1 MQNETKVF
9 VKNGIAAYDNSQISV
24 VTDCGISR
32 LGDLEFDFDSGS
44 CGTFII
50 KDKPI
55 ILLCFSFGWNTR
67 QCRTLQNRYNG
78 SLPAG
83 ADFYTSFQTKF
94 IVDSTEDHTGATI
107 ANYKGFLLVLGGLT
121 NTKLEMFDF
130 SRKLWVQKA
139 GYPFTPKS
147 RTDQYIV
154 I

>member
-1 MQNETKVF
+1 MKNKRKVF
-9 VKNGIAAYDNSQISV
+9 VKNGIAAYDNLQISV

-44 CGTFII
+44 CGTFNI

-67 QCRTLQNRYNG
+67 QCRTLQSHNNG

-83 ADFYTSFQTKF
+83 ADFYTSFQTEF

-107 ANYKGFLLVLGGLT
+107 ANYKGFLLALGGLT
-121 NTKLEMFDF
+121 NTKLEVFDF

-147 RTDQYIV
+147 RTDQYILS
-154 I
+154 